1 MKNISTFKLFA
12 LLIFLAQ
19 TIASTAQANNEYP
32 GRALYP
38 QVPTISSE
46 DLYKMLDQVI
56 IIDSRSA
63 VEYDTLR
70 IKNAINIPLS
80 LPTENF
86 TKQLQKL
93 RAQDQHSPIIF
104 YCNGHSCMKSYKATR
119 KAMLY
124 AKLDN
129 VYSYDSGIFDW
140 TKQYPEHAE
149 LLGQSPVSPQQLIS
163 KQELK
168 KHTLPALDFI
178 KQADESTVI
187 LDVRDRVQREGF
199 YVFSGFEKSIPMSQ
213 KAELIAAIK
222 SAKKKKKPLY
232 IYDAVGKQVRWLQYY
247 LKAQNVTQ
255 YYFMEGGAKSYFS
268 IPVNQ
273 LMDS

>member
-1 MKNISTFKLFA
+1 MKNISIFKLFA
-12 LLIFLAQ
+12 LFLILAQ
-19 TIASTAQANNEYP
+19 AFVSTAQANKEYP

-38 QVPTISSE
+38 QVPVISSE
-46 DLYKMLDQVI
+46 DLYKKLDQAI
-56 IIDSRSA
+56 IIDARST

-70 IKNAINIPLS
+70 IKSAINIPLS
-80 LPTENF
+80 MPTEDF

-93 RAQDQHSPIIF
+93 REQKPHSPIVF

-124 AKLDN
+124 AKLEN
-129 VYSYDSGIFDW
+129 VYSYDSGVFDW

-149 LLGQSPVSPQQLIS
+149 LLGQSPVLPQQLIS

-178 KQADESTVI
+178 KQADESTII

-199 YVFSGFEKSIPMSQ
+199 YVFSGYEKSIPMSQ
-213 KAELIAAIK
+213 KNELIAAIK

-247 LKAQNVTQ
+247 LKAENVTQ

-268 IPVNQ
+268 IPVKQ